1 MAEPMRLPRR
11 VLMTAD
17 AVGGVW
23 TYALDLAA
31 VYAGIGI
38 RTMLAVTGPMAE
50 AERRRADAVPGLT
63 IETAPFK
70 LEWMAEAEA
79 DLQRTESWLLGLA
92 ARYRPELVHL
102 NNFAAALVPWG
113 VPSVL
118 VAHSC
123 LATWWRAVHGGPP
136 GAEWSA
142 YLDRVRRA
150 FRSADAVVAP
160 SRAMRADLV
169 AAYPGESLERI
180 AVIHNGRDR
189 RLFSPVAKEPFI
201 LCAGRL
207 WDRGK
212 GIVTLNEAA
221 AGLDWPVHAAG
232 PLEEPDG
239 GVMLFEHL
247 TCLGSLSEA
256 DLARQVGRAAIFC
269 APSLYEPFGLT
280 ALEAAMSGAALVLS
294 DIPTF
299 RELWD
304 GAAAFA
310 PPGDV
315 AALHA
320 ELAVLSGDADRR
332 SGLAEAARLR
342 AANYSVAEAA
352 RRYAAL
358 YGELLARD
366 TQPTLARAAG

>member
-1 MAEPMRLPRR
+1 
-11 VLMTAD
+11 
-17 AVGGVW
+17 
-23 TYALDLAA
+23 
-31 VYAGIGI
+31 
-38 RTMLAVTGPMAE
+38 
-50 AERRRADAVPGLT
+50 
-63 IETAPFK
+63 
-70 LEWMAEAEA
+70 
-79 DLQRTESWLLGLA
+79 
-92 ARYRPELVHL
+92 
-102 NNFAAALVPWG
+102 
-113 VPSVL
+113 
-118 VAHSC
+118 
-123 LATWWRAVHGGPP
+123 
-136 GAEWSA
+136 
-142 YLDRVRRA
+142 
-150 FRSADAVVAP
+150 
-160 SRAMRADLV
+160 MRADML
-169 AAYPGESLERI
+169 AAYPDERLERI

-212 GIVTLNEAA
+212 GITTLNQAA

-232 PLEEPDG
+232 PLEGPDG
-239 GVMLFEHL
+239 APMVFEHL
-247 TCLGSLSEA
+247 TCLGSLSET
-256 DLARQVGRAAIFC
+256 DLARRVGRAAIFC

-304 GAAAFA
+304 GAAAFVS
-310 PPGDV
+310 PGDV
-315 AALHA
+315 AALHE
-320 ELAVLSGDADRR
+320 ELAALSADADRR

-358 YGELLARD
+358 YEELLARD